1 MDSRGEAQETVVNAP
16 GSAPFRTMGW
26 AIALPVVRILLVA
39 GASALTWLIVTS
51 IEPGVSFP
59 PPAMLAAVAML
70 PVNLICLWLVSRLL
84 RAEGRGIRGLLGFDR
99 RRVGRDLLWGLLWIL
114 VLYLPFSGT
123 IIFVTWLQHGSD
135 VFERMQTVFFD
146 PASVPTLTPVAWSVL
161 AIVAVVTFAP
171 LNAPVEELIYRGYAQ
186 GTLRQAQGPARGWWT
201 PLAVIVPSI
210 LFGVQHIWYAAT
222 PDAVVAYVCAFFVWG
237 IGSALIYLRQRRL
250 MPLVFAHGAVNLLS
264 TLPALAVP
272 FFLAQN
278 GIGT

>member
-1 MDSRGEAQETVVNAP
+1 M
-16 GSAPFRTMGW
+16 GSKIEMRKTATDATAHARQMTW
-26 AIALPVVRILLVA
+26 AIALPVLRIVLVA
-39 GASALTWLIVTS
+39 AASTVTWLIITS

-70 PVNLICLWLVSRLL
+70 PVNLICLWLLSRLL
-84 RAEGRGIRGLLGFDR
+84 RAEGRGIRLLLGFEPR
-99 RRVGRDLLWGLLWIL
+99 RIGKDLLWGLLWIL

-123 IIFVTWLQHGSD
+123 IIFVTWLQHGRE

-171 LNAPVEELIYRGYAQ
+171 LNAPVEELVYRGYAQ
-186 GTLRQAQGPARGWWT
+186 GNLARSWWT
-201 PLAVIVPSI
+201 PLAVVIPSI

-237 IGSALIYLRQRRL
+237 IGSALIYQRQRRL
-250 MPLVFAHGAVNLLS
+250 MPIVFAHGVVNLLF

-272 FFLAQN
+272 FFLAQSAPA
-278 GIGT
+278 